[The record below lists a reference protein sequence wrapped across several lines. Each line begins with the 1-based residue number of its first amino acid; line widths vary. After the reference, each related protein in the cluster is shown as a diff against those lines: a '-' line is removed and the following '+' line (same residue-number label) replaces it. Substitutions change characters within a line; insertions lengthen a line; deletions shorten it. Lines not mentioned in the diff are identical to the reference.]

1 MTLMDRIPL
10 PEFSTRSEEI
20 QLALVQEAQRERY
33 SHWQEAASKQKR
45 SGGGAKKTSGGAKKS
60 SSKKKSSPESLK
72 SEISKMSEAEKQE
85 LKKKM
90 GLI

>member
-1 MTLMDRIPL
+1 MDRIPL

-33 SHWQEAASKQKR
+33 SHWQEAASKQKK
-45 SGGGAKKTSGGAKKS
+45 SGGAKKTSGGAKKS
-60 SSKKKSSPESLK
+60 SSKKKSSPEALK